1 MYTVAALMA
10 FHVTLCKCP
19 ALHVFKQEA
28 CRIYLVT
35 DTVVFLSCD
44 QGLWPLHTC
53 LCCLPRWCMLCLQ
66 HFLWKWST
74 PCVQYIVLKYIG
86 LNYHNH

>member
-35 DTVVFLSCD
+35 DTIVFYHVIRDYGHCTHVCVAYQD
-44 QGLWPLHTC
+44 GACCVYNIFYGNGLH
-53 LCCLPRWCMLCLQ
+53 
-66 HFLWKWST
+66 H
-74 PCVQYIVLKYIG
+74 VYNI
-86 LNYHNH
+86 